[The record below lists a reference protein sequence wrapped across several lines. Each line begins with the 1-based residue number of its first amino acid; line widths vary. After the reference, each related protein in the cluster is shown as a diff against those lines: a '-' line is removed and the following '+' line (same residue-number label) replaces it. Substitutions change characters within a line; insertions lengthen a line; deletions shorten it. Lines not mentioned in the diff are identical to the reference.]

1 MTRVSEEYAAALF
14 TLAAEENVKKEVA
27 DSLKTVK
34 TLALEYPDYIVL
46 LASPSIPF
54 DERCEVIDK
63 AFGEALHEYAVSF
76 VKLICERGHIR
87 DICECIDEYLKL
99 YEASDGIATANI
111 TSAVT
116 LTDEEKETLRRKLE
130 SKLSRRVELVC
141 SVDESI
147 LGGVVI
153 RVDGNIMDGSLRTK
167 LAELGEAIGN

>member
-14 TLAAEENVKKEVA
+14 TLAAEENVKREVA

-34 TLALEYPDYIVL
+34 ALVLEYPDYIDL
-46 LASPSIPF
+46 LASVNIPI

-63 AFGEALHEYAVSF
+63 AFGEDLHEYAVSF
-76 VKLICERGHIR
+76 IKLICERGHIR
-87 DICECIDEYLKL
+87 DLFECIDEYLKL

-116 LTDEEKETLRRKLE
+116 LTDEEKETLRKKLE
-130 SKLSRRVELVC
+130 EKLSRKVELVC

-167 LAELGEAIGN
+167 LAEIGGVIGN

>member
-14 TLAAEENVKKEVA
+14 TLAAEGNVKKEVA

-34 TLALEYPDYIVL
+34 TLALEYPDYIDL

-87 DICECIDEYLKL
+87 DLSECIDEYMKL
-99 YEASDGIATANI
+99 YEAADGIATANI

>member
-14 TLAAEENVKKEVA
+14 TLAAEENVKGEVA

-34 TLALEYPDYIVL
+34 TLVLEYPDYIDL
-46 LASPSIPF
+46 LASVNIPF
-54 DERCEVIDK
+54 DERCEVVDK
-63 AFGEALHEYAVSF
+63 AFGETLHEYAVSF
-76 VKLICERGHIR
+76 IKLICERGHIR
-87 DICECIDEYLKL
+87 DLTECIDEYLKL
-99 YEASDGIATANI
+99 YEAADGIATANI

-116 LTDEEKETLRRKLE
+116 LTDEEKETLRKKLE
-130 SKLSRRVELVC
+130 AKLLRRVELVC

-167 LAELGEAIGN
+167 LRELGGVIGN